1 MNIKELSRI
10 EHFRQFK
17 KQIRGNDSYLIIG
30 IDIAKDKHRA
40 FFGTANGRVILRVL
54 IFENSAQGFEKLL
67 TRVQFY
73 MDRDGFGQVAFGLE
87 PTSVYHKPLAEH
99 LIKNQYLVVYVTNEA
114 INKNRSL
121 LDGRWDKNDTK
132 DAANVADLLSQAK
145 CHYYDLPDIRLR
157 DIRSLLLLRKRLK
170 KQLHSSR
177 MRIRNNLV
185 AQYFPEMDNLWKQVE
200 TENLSIVRWCLAP
213 EKIKQLEYDAF
224 FKTVTS
230 HKKGLRQSRRLRQI
244 WELANESI
252 GCQVGSAVSL
262 EARLLVNSVLIIKEQ
277 IDEVDKMIERLC
289 RYYEE
294 YELLQT
300 IPGFGPYV
308 SAVVLAAIGNPHR
321 FENVRQL
328 KRLAGYDLNAKRSGK
343 RSAQAVPVI
352 SKKGKAD
359 LRYALYQ
366 AALVASSLTV
376 PFRAYYHRIL
386 EGRQRE
392 KGIRTKMRVK
402 LAAKMLVIAWT
413 MMKHKVQ
420 FDPSHLRC

>member
-185 AQYFPEMDNLWKQVE
+185 AQYFRKWIICGSKLKQ
-200 TENLSIVRWCLAP
+200 
-213 EKIKQLEYDAF
+213 KIFPLFAGVWHRRKSSSLNTMHF
-224 FKTVTS
+224 LKPS
-230 HKKGLRQSRRLRQI
+230 HHIKKGSD
-244 WELANESI
+244 SPD
-252 GCQVGSAVSL
+252 GCVKSGSWQM
-262 EARLLVNSVLIIKEQ
+262 N
-277 IDEVDKMIERLC
+277 
-289 RYYEE
+289 
-294 YELLQT
+294 
-300 IPGFGPYV
+300 
-308 SAVVLAAIGNPHR
+308 
-321 FENVRQL
+321 
-328 KRLAGYDLNAKRSGK
+328 
-343 RSAQAVPVI
+343 RSAARWVLQYHWKPDCW
-352 SKKGKAD
+352 ST
-359 LRYALYQ
+359 
-366 AALVASSLTV
+366 AS
-376 PFRAYYHRIL
+376 
-386 EGRQRE
+386 
-392 KGIRTKMRVK
+392 
-402 LAAKMLVIAWT
+402 
-413 MMKHKVQ
+413 
-420 FDPSHLRC
+420 